1 MTMKQLNNRGIALLT
16 ALMMTVIMLSI
27 ILGVMY
33 LIDRTIK
40 GSAAHKTYR
49 NAVEASYGGADLV
62 AREIIPQ
69 LFNNVTI
76 SDLITS
82 LDYIKPTFA
91 SSACLQQ
98 KLNFAPETWGT
109 IAPECNSVV
118 KPSINPDVSFELKG
132 SNGQAFTV
140 HTKIV
145 DTTPGVPY
153 STGGSQLVG
162 GGVAESSAGSTLKL
176 DHYVY
181 RIEVSA
187 EESKAKSAEKS
198 NVSVLYEY

>member
-1 MTMKQLNNRGIALLT
+1 MKQLNNRGVALLT

-33 LIDRTIK
+33 LIDRSIK
-40 GSAAHKTYR
+40 GTAAHKTYR
-49 NAVEASYGGADLV
+49 NTVEASYGGADLV

-69 LFNNVTI
+69 LFNNI
-76 SDLITS
+76 STS
-82 LDYIKPTFA
+82 ILSVGLNSIHANFA
-91 SSACLQQ
+91 SSACLRK
-98 KLNFAPETWGT
+98 KLDFAKESWGA
-109 IAPECNSVV
+109 IGPECNSIV
-118 KPSINPDVSFELKG
+118 KPSINPDVKFELSGLK
-132 SNGQAFTV
+132 GQAFTV
-140 HTKIV
+140 YTKIV

-153 STGGSQLVG
+153 AAGGSQLVG
-162 GGVAESSAGSTLKL
+162 GGVTESSAGSTLKL

-187 EESKAKSAEKS
+187 ESKDKSAEKS

>member
-1 MTMKQLNNRGIALLT
+1 MKQLNNRGVALLT

-49 NAVEASYGGADLV
+49 NVVEASYGGTDLV

-69 LFNNVTI
+69 LFGNVSTGKVM
-76 SDLITS
+76 LTS
-82 LDYIKPTFA
+82 SLGSIQAQFA
-91 SSACLQQ
+91 SSDCLRN
-98 KLNFAPETWGT
+98 KLENTPSNWGT
-109 IAPECNSVV
+109 SGVTCNTA
-118 KPSINPDVSFELKG
+118 INPRVNTDASFVLFGGE
-132 SNGQAFTV
+132 GQAFKV
-140 HTKIV
+140 YTKII

-153 STGGSQLVG
+153 TAGGSQLVG
-162 GGVAESSAGSTLKL
+162 GGVAESSSGSTLNL

-181 RIEVSA
+181 RIEVSG
-187 EESKAKSAEKS
+187 ERNDKPVEKS
-198 NVSVLYEY
+198 NISILYEY